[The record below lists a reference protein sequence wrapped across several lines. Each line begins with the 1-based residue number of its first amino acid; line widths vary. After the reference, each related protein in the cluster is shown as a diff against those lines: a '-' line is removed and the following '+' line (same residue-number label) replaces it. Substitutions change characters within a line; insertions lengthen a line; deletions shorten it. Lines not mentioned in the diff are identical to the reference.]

1 MSAANTRD
9 STLCSADLHRRAQLF
24 VRALWGRA
32 LRTHSA
38 AFNEKAAAPDETA
51 WDGPYLE
58 AGSLYLPLQWEHIP
72 HAADLYRAAAAHAVA
87 HQLYG
92 AAPISLPDLNPRQ
105 HLLIGLMEDSR
116 VEALAC
122 RQCPGLRKLWLSQHG
137 VSQLGL
143 SQHGLA
149 QHGTA
154 PADSL
159 AFVDLIRRL
168 SRCLLDPGAMDT
180 NTWIEKGVALFQQQL
195 SKLTEA
201 RIALDIGLRLAH
213 DLGQMRITMN
223 QHSPVYSARY
233 RDDNRH
239 LWQDNQTMQGDEVST
254 AALAMPRDRAFLVE
268 TGHGRSLELALTP
281 RPGANRSRSY
291 SSGSYVVDDPDQP
304 RLEYRRAP
312 RQTTPVSRHYPEWHY
327 QLELLRQHWCTLR
340 ETVPTRQHSER
351 ARHILSEHQI
361 LLSRLHRIA
370 QSLRLNRRQRLAR
383 QLDGDDLD
391 LNAAILTLLNH
402 RAGRAPDY
410 RVYQSV
416 RPFQDHALASLL
428 LLDLSESGNDPVSNS
443 QTVLDLARTATLIL
457 TQVMDAIDE
466 PFAVHGFHSSGRHDI
481 RYYCFKDFS
490 ERVDDRIR
498 GRIAAAEAAYS
509 TRLGTA
515 VRHASAHLHAQAQP
529 HKLLVLITD
538 GAPAD
543 IDSHDPGYLAA
554 DARDAVQAAR
564 RAGIQVFCL
573 SLDPDADRYV
583 ARLFGQ
589 RHYRVLDHVER
600 LPTVLP
606 AMFFSLSRQYL

>member
-1 MSAANTRD
+1 MSAADTRD
-9 STLCSADLHRRAQLF
+9 STLCSAGLHRRAQLF

-32 LRTHSA
+32 LRTH
-38 AFNEKAAAPDETA
+38 NAAAGETA
-51 WDGPYLE
+51 WDGPYLA
-58 AGSLYLPLQWEHIP
+58 AGSLYLPPQWEHLP
-72 HAADLYRAAAAHAVA
+72 HAADVYRAAAAHAAA

-92 AAPISLPDLNPRQ
+92 TEPIALPDLNPRQ
-105 HLLIGLMEDSR
+105 RLLIGLMEDSR

-122 RQCPGLRKLWLSQHG
+122 QQYPGLRKLWLAHHE
-137 VSQLGL
+137 L

-154 PADSL
+154 PAASL
-159 AFVDLIRRL
+159 AFEDLIRRL
-168 SRCLLDPGAMDT
+168 SRCLLDPGSMDT
-180 NTWIEKGVALFQQQL
+180 DTWIGKGVALFRQQL
-195 SKLTEA
+195 SNLTEPQ
-201 RIALDIGLRLAH
+201 IALDIGLRLAH

-223 QHSPVYSARY
+223 PHSPVYSARY

-239 LWQDNQTMQGDEVST
+239 LWQDNQAMQGDETPAST
-254 AALAMPRDRAFLVE
+254 AALMLPRDSVFLVE

-281 RPGANRSRSY
+281 RSDAIRSDNF
-291 SSGSYVVDDPDQP
+291 SSGSYVVDDPDRP

-312 RQTTPVSRHYPEWHY
+312 RPTTPVTRHYPEWHY
-327 QLELLRQHWCTLR
+327 QLELLRQRWCTLR
-340 ETVPTRQHSER
+340 ETVPTPQHPER

-361 LLSRLHRIA
+361 LLSRLRRIA
-370 QSLRLNRRQRLAR
+370 RSLRLNRRQRLTH

-391 LNAAILTLLNH
+391 LNAAILALLNH

-410 RVYQSV
+410 RVYRSV
-416 RPFQDHALASLL
+416 RPLQDHALASLL

-457 TQVMDAIDE
+457 TQVMDAMDA

-481 RYYCFKDFS
+481 RYYCFKDFD
-490 ERVDDRIR
+490 ERVDDNIR
-498 GRIAAAEAAYS
+498 GRIAAAEAACS

-515 VRHASAHLHAQAQP
+515 VRHASARLGAQAQA
-529 HKLLVLITD
+529 HKLMVLITD

-543 IDSHDPGYLAA
+543 IDSHDPGYLTA
-554 DARDAVQAAR
+554 DARHAIQAAR
-564 RAGIQVFCL
+564 RAGIEVFCL